1 MWIVQLCGI
10 VKRIY
15 VRTQVIIKYVL
26 HAVN

>member
-1 MWIVQLCGI
+1 MWIVQLCGN

-26 HAVN
+26 LAVN